1 MWQNKGQGIMEGVF
15 AIGVIGL
22 IMSGVAVLILM
33 TLSSNKNSFDRRK
46 ATELGAVVMEE
57 LISQAL
63 NDANSFWQ
71 LTGSTNNTRSGYD
84 GYVYNVGMTN
94 ITINGCGVG
103 KTDCA
108 EVVVEVGFSGRSP
121 QSIYLNRFFSKQ
133 Q

>member
-15 AIGVIGL
+15 AIGIIGL

-46 ATELGAVVMEE
+46 ATELGTVVMEE
-57 LISQAL
+57 LISQAQNDTENFWKL
-63 NDANSFWQ
+63 NSSA
-71 LTGSTNNTRSGYD
+71 NNTRSGYG
-84 GYVYNVGMTN
+84 GYVYDIGMTN

-108 EVVVEVGFSGRSP
+108 EVVIEVGFSGRSP

-133 Q
+133 